1 MPPFAFIHLP
11 HTIIFKLLN
20 EKKMRRYYIVPGR
33 VLVVYKGQEYVDR
46 FLSDD
51 IASEQH
57 S

>member
-1 MPPFAFIHLP
+1 MPPFVFINLP
-11 HTIIFKLLN
+11 HTIIYKLFN

-51 IASEQH
+51 IASEQR